1 MMYNPQKSINKIK
14 ELIDFCEQYQYS
26 ILRCNILE
34 GNARVIVNE
43 CCDILNLTYDN
54 GWKVKNVEIN

>member
-1 MMYNPQKSINKIK
+1 MYNPQEGINKLK

-34 GNARVIVNE
+34 DNARVVVNE
-43 CCDILNLTYDN
+43 CYDILNLTYDN
-54 GWKVKNVEIN
+54 GWKV